1 MGMTPEFLANL
12 KKATE
17 NFKGKGDYAKL
28 ISKAGEFYDFDIDIV
43 SPDPNQPRKNF
54 DEAALQELADD
65 LKKNGLI
72 QPIVVREDP
81 DNVGKFIVVAGER
94 RLKAA
99 KLAGFKKIRSILST
113 YDNSQLGY
121 VQIAENAKR
130 DNLKFYEMAEFI
142 VSRADAGEKQ
152 ADIAEKLGTSKSQ
165 VNLYMIWKVAP
176 EFLKNAKDHFSSIR
190 TFYDITKLADEFSD
204 EVKSFI
210 ENANGEISRA
220 DITSLKKSLTE
231 PNDTEDISD
240 SENQSSEFE
249 ITPDEDNANSIETDI
264 SRESFAEPPANASD
278 YDTDDTVD
286 ETAEDAADDTE
297 DESID
302 DAITD
307 DFSSDDSA
315 ESVENSNSAPAF
327 QDEAFSGVDT
337 SFNESEET
345 SSDTDFETETKSKKL
360 KHPVFVG
367 TFDGREAEIVMEMPS
382 TDGMVKIKYEDG
394 SLDEV
399 LCENFIL
406 NRIYES

>member
-1 MGMTPEFLANL
+1 MSMTPDHLANL
-12 KKATE
+12 KKSIE

-28 ISKAGEFYDFDIDIV
+28 TSKSGSFYDFDVDII

-54 DEAALQELADD
+54 DETALQELADD

-72 QPIVVREDP
+72 QPIVVRDDP

-99 KLAGFKKIRSILST
+99 KLAGFTKIRSILST
-113 YDNSQLGY
+113 YESSQLGY

-142 VSRADAGEKQ
+142 VSRSDAGEKQ

-165 VNLYMIWKVAP
+165 VNLYMIWKDAP
-176 EFLKNAKDHFSSIR
+176 ELLKDAKDKFNAIR
-190 TFYDITKLADEFSD
+190 AFYDAVKLYEEHPDEISD
-204 EVKSFI
+204 FI
-210 ENANGEISRA
+210 EKNENISKS
-220 DITSLKKSLTE
+220 DISNFRKKLTE
-231 PNDTEDISD
+231 QNTAVESSD
-240 SENQSSEFE
+240 SEAQNVAQLFE
-249 ITPDEDNANSIETDI
+249 ISSDVKDSTSLENDSTED
-264 SRESFAEPPANASD
+264 SFEEPANASD
-278 YDTDDTVD
+278 Y
-286 ETAEDAADDTE
+286 ESDDTE
-297 DESID
+297 EESSE
-302 DAITD
+302 ATTD

-315 ESVENSNSAPAF
+315 ESAEISNSAPTF

-337 SFNESEET
+337 SINESESE
-345 SSDTDFETETKSKKL
+345 SLADTDFDSETKSKKL

-367 TFDGREAEIVMEMPS
+367 TVDGREAEIVMEMPT
-382 TDGMVKIKYEDG
+382 TDGMVKVKYEDG

>member
-1 MGMTPEFLANL
+1 MSMTPDHLANL
-12 KKATE
+12 KKSIE

-28 ISKAGEFYDFDIDIV
+28 TSKSGSFYDFDVDII

-54 DEAALQELADD
+54 DETALQELADD

-72 QPIVVREDP
+72 QPIVVRDDP

-113 YDNSQLGY
+113 YESSQLGY

-142 VSRADAGEKQ
+142 VSRANAGEKQ
-152 ADIAEKLGTSKSQ
+152 ADIAEKLGLSKTRISE
-165 VNLYMIWKVAP
+165 YMSWRDAP
-176 EFLKNAKDHFSSIR
+176 SFFKESKEKFPSMRA
-190 TFYDITKLADEFSD
+190 FYDLVKLYAEYPSEVTEFINKAES
-204 EVKSFI
+204 
-210 ENANGEISRA
+210 ISKV
-220 DITSLKKSLTE
+220 DITTLKKKLTE
-231 PNDTEDISD
+231 PASEKSETNT
-240 SENQSSEFE
+240 SENDNSEIQNLSFE
-249 ITPDEDNANSIETDI
+249 ITSDDSEEEPTSIETD
-264 SRESFAEPPANASD
+264 STEDPFVEPANASD
-278 YDTDDTVD
+278 YESEGTLD
-286 ETAEDAADDTE
+286 ESAEDVA
-297 DESID
+297 
-302 DAITD
+302 D

-315 ESVENSNSAPAF
+315 ESAEISNSAPTF

-337 SFNESEET
+337 SINESESE
-345 SSDTDFETETKSKKL
+345 SLADTDFDSETKSKKL

-367 TFDGREAEIVMEMPS
+367 TVDGREAEIVMEMPT
-382 TDGMVKIKYEDG
+382 TDGMVKVKYEDG

>member
-1 MGMTPEFLANL
+1 MSMTPDHLANL
-12 KKATE
+12 KKSIE

-28 ISKAGEFYDFDIDIV
+28 TSKSGSFYDFDVDII

-54 DEAALQELADD
+54 DETALQELADD

-72 QPIVVREDP
+72 QPIVVRDDP

-99 KLAGFKKIRSILST
+99 KLAGFTKIRSILST

-142 VSRADAGEKQ
+142 VSRANAGEKQ
-152 ADIAEKLGTSKSQ
+152 ADIAEKLGLSKTKVSEFM
-165 VNLYMIWKVAP
+165 VWKDAP
-176 EFLKNAKDHFSSIR
+176 DFLKDAKEHFSSIR
-190 TFYDITKLADEFSD
+190 TFYDIAKLTDEFAD
-204 EVKSFI
+204 EVKSYI
-210 ENANGEISRA
+210 EDATGEISRA
-220 DITSLKKSLTE
+220 DISSLKKKLTE
-231 PNDTEDISD
+231 PNTAVESSD
-240 SENQSSEFE
+240 SEIQTPSFE
-249 ITPDEDNANSIETDI
+249 ITSDDSN
-264 SRESFAEPPANASD
+264 ESSTSLENDSYEEPFVEPANASD
-278 YDTDDTVD
+278 YEAEGTLD
-286 ETAEDAADDTE
+286 ESAEDAA
-297 DESID
+297 
-302 DAITD
+302 D

-315 ESVENSNSAPAF
+315 ESAEISNSAPTF

-337 SFNESEET
+337 SINESESE
-345 SSDTDFETETKSKKL
+345 SLADTDFETETKSKKL

-367 TFDGREAEIVMEMPS
+367 TVDGREAEIVMEMPT
-382 TDGMVKIKYEDG
+382 TDGMVKVKYEDG

-406 NRIYES
+406 NRIYEP

>member
-1 MGMTPEFLANL
+1 MSMTPDHLANL
-12 KKATE
+12 KKSIE

-28 ISKAGEFYDFDIDIV
+28 TSKSGSFYDFDVDII

-54 DEAALQELADD
+54 DETALQELADD

-72 QPIVVREDP
+72 QPIVVRDDP

-113 YDNSQLGY
+113 YESSQLGY

-142 VSRADAGEKQ
+142 VSRSDAGEKQ

-165 VNLYMIWKVAP
+165 VNLYMIWKDAP
-176 EFLKNAKDHFSSIR
+176 ELLKDAKDKFNAIR
-190 TFYDITKLADEFSD
+190 AFYDAVKLYEEHPDEIRD
-204 EVKSFI
+204 FI
-210 ENANGEISRA
+210 EKNENISKS
-220 DITSLKKSLTE
+220 DISNFRKKLTE
-231 PNDTEDISD
+231 QNTAVESSD
-240 SENQSSEFE
+240 SEAQNVAQLFE
-249 ITPDEDNANSIETDI
+249 ISSDVKDSTSLENDSTED
-264 SRESFAEPPANASD
+264 SFEEPANASD
-278 YDTDDTVD
+278 Y
-286 ETAEDAADDTE
+286 ESDDTE
-297 DESID
+297 EESSE
-302 DAITD
+302 ATTD

-315 ESVENSNSAPAF
+315 ESAEISNSAPTF

-337 SFNESEET
+337 SINESESE
-345 SSDTDFETETKSKKL
+345 SLADTDFDSETKSKKL

-367 TFDGREAEIVMEMPS
+367 TVDGREAEIVMEMPT
-382 TDGMVKIKYEDG
+382 TDGMVKVKYEDG

>member
-1 MGMTPEFLANL
+1 MSMTPDHLANL
-12 KKATE
+12 KKSIE

-28 ISKAGEFYDFDIDIV
+28 TSKSGSFYDFDVDII

-54 DEAALQELADD
+54 DETALQELADD

-72 QPIVVREDP
+72 QPIVVRDDP

-99 KLAGFKKIRSILST
+99 KLAGFTKIRSILST
-113 YDNSQLGY
+113 YESSQLGY

-152 ADIAEKLGTSKSQ
+152 ADIAEKLGLSKTKVSEFM
-165 VNLYMIWKVAP
+165 VWKDAP
-176 EFLKNAKDHFSSIR
+176 DFLKDAKEHFSSIR
-190 TFYDITKLADEFSD
+190 TFYDIAKLTDEFAN

-210 ENANGEISRA
+210 EDSTGEISRA
-220 DITSLKKSLTE
+220 DISSLKKKLTE
-231 PNDTEDISD
+231 PNTAVESSD
-240 SENQSSEFE
+240 SEIQNPSFE
-249 ITPDEDNANSIETDI
+249 ITSDDSEEEPTSLENDSTGDSFE
-264 SRESFAEPPANASD
+264 ESANASD
-278 YDTDDTVD
+278 Y
-286 ETAEDAADDTE
+286 ESDDTE

-302 DAITD
+302 DAITY
-307 DFSSDDSA
+307 DFSSDSSA

-337 SFNESEET
+337 SIDGSESEIP
-345 SSDTDFETETKSKKL
+345 SDTDFESETKSKKL

-367 TFDGREAEIVMEMPS
+367 TVDGREAEIVMELPT
-382 TDGMVKIKYEDG
+382 TDGMVKVKYEDG
-394 SLDEV
+394 SLYEV

>member
-1 MGMTPEFLANL
+1 MTPEFLANL

-130 DNLKFYEMAEFI
+130 DNLKFYEMAVFI

-165 VNLYMIWKVAP
+165 VNLYMIWKDAP
-176 EFLKNAKDHFSSIR
+176 ELLKDAKDKFNAIR
-190 TFYDITKLADEFSD
+190 AFYDAVKLYEEYPDEISD
-204 EVKSFI
+204 FI
-210 ENANGEISRA
+210 EKNENISKS
-220 DITSLKKSLTE
+220 DISNFRKKLTE
-231 PNDTEDISD
+231 QNTAVESSD
-240 SENQSSEFE
+240 SEAQNVAQLFE
-249 ITPDEDNANSIETDI
+249 ISSDDDSTSLENDSTED
-264 SRESFAEPPANASD
+264 SFEEPANASD
-278 YDTDDTVD
+278 YESEGTLD
-286 ETAEDAADDTE
+286 ESAEEAADD
-297 DESID
+297 
-302 DAITD
+302 
-307 DFSSDDSA
+307 SSFPDW
-315 ESVENSNSAPAF
+315 EPPAY

-367 TFDGREAEIVMEMPS
+367 TVDGREAEIVMEIPT
-382 TDGMVKIKYEDG
+382 TDGMVKVKYEDG

>member
-1 MGMTPEFLANL
+1 MGMTPEYIANL
-12 KKATE
+12 KKKADA
-17 NFKGKGDYAKL
+17 FKNRSDYAKL
-28 ISKAGEFYDFDIDIV
+28 TSKSGSFYDFDVDII

-54 DEAALQELADD
+54 DEAALQDLADD

-72 QPIVVREDP
+72 QPIVVRDDP

-113 YDNSQLGY
+113 YDSSQLGY

-152 ADIAEKLGTSKSQ
+152 ADIAEKLGLSKTKVSEFM
-165 VNLYMIWKVAP
+165 VWKDAP
-176 EFLKNAKDHFSSIR
+176 DFLKDAKEHFSSIR
-190 TFYDITKLADEFSD
+190 TFYDIAKLTDEFAN

-210 ENANGEISRA
+210 EDSTGEISRA
-220 DITSLKKSLTE
+220 DISSLKKKLTE
-231 PNDTEDISD
+231 PNTAVESTD
-240 SENQSSEFE
+240 SEIQNPSFE
-249 ITPDEDNANSIETDI
+249 ITSDDSEEEPTSLENDSTGDSFE
-264 SRESFAEPPANASD
+264 ESANASD
-278 YDTDDTVD
+278 Y
-286 ETAEDAADDTE
+286 ESDDTE
-297 DESID
+297 ESSETT
-302 DAITD
+302 TD

-315 ESVENSNSAPAF
+315 ESVENSNLDPAF

-337 SFNESEET
+337 SINDSESEIP
-345 SSDTDFETETKSKKL
+345 SDTDFESETKSKKL

-367 TFDGREAEIVMEMPS
+367 TVDGREAEIVMEMPT
-382 TDGMVKIKYEDG
+382 TDGMVKVKYEDG

>member
-1 MGMTPEFLANL
+1 MTPEFLANL

-165 VNLYMIWKVAP
+165 VNLYMIWKDAP
-176 EFLKNAKDHFSSIR
+176 ELLKDAKDKFNAIR
-190 TFYDITKLADEFSD
+190 AFYDAVKLYEEHPDEISD
-204 EVKSFI
+204 FI
-210 ENANGEISRA
+210 EKNENISKS
-220 DITSLKKSLTE
+220 DISNFRKKLTE
-231 PNDTEDISD
+231 QNTAVESSD
-240 SENQSSEFE
+240 SEAQNVAQLFE
-249 ITPDEDNANSIETDI
+249 ISSDDEDSTSLENDSTED
-264 SRESFAEPPANASD
+264 SFEEPANASD
-278 YDTDDTVD
+278 YESEGTLD
-286 ETAEDAADDTE
+286 ESAEDAADD
-297 DESID
+297 
-302 DAITD
+302 
-307 DFSSDDSA
+307 SSFPDW
-315 ESVENSNSAPAF
+315 EPPAY

-367 TFDGREAEIVMEMPS
+367 TVDGREAEIVMEIPT
-382 TDGMVKIKYEDG
+382 TDGMVKVKYEDG

>member
-1 MGMTPEFLANL
+1 MTPEFLANL

-142 VSRADAGEKQ
+142 VSRSDAGEKQ
-152 ADIAEKLGTSKSQ
+152 ADIAEKLGLSKTKLSEF
-165 VNLYMIWKVAP
+165 MIWKDAP
-176 EFLKNAKDHFSSIR
+176 ELLKDAKEKFNAIR
-190 TFYDITKLADEFSD
+190 AFYDAVKLYEEHPDEISD
-204 EVKSFI
+204 FI
-210 ENANGEISRA
+210 EKNENISKS
-220 DITSLKKSLTE
+220 DISNFRKKLTE
-231 PNDTEDISD
+231 QNTAVESSD
-240 SENQSSEFE
+240 SEAQNVAQLFE
-249 ITPDEDNANSIETDI
+249 ISSDDKDSTSLENDSTED
-264 SRESFAEPPANASD
+264 SFEEPANASD
-278 YDTDDTVD
+278 Y
-286 ETAEDAADDTE
+286 ESDDTE
-297 DESID
+297 EESSE
-302 DAITD
+302 ATTD

-315 ESVENSNSAPAF
+315 ESAEISNSAPTF

-337 SFNESEET
+337 SINESESE
-345 SSDTDFETETKSKKL
+345 SLADTDFDSETKSKKL

-367 TFDGREAEIVMEMPS
+367 TVDGREAEIVMEMPT
-382 TDGMVKIKYEDG
+382 TDGMVKVKYEDG

>member
-1 MGMTPEFLANL
+1 MTPEYIANL
-12 KKATE
+12 KKKADA
-17 NFKGKGDYAKL
+17 FKNRSDYAKL
-28 ISKAGEFYDFDIDIV
+28 TSKSGSFYDFDVDII

-54 DEAALQELADD
+54 DETALQELADD

-72 QPIVVREDP
+72 QPIVVRDDP

-113 YDNSQLGY
+113 YDSSQLGY

-152 ADIAEKLGTSKSQ
+152 ADIAEKLGLSKTKVSEFM
-165 VNLYMIWKVAP
+165 VWKDAP
-176 EFLKNAKDHFSSIR
+176 DFLKDAKVHFSSIR
-190 TFYDITKLADEFSD
+190 TFYDIAKLTDEFAN

-210 ENANGEISRA
+210 EDSTGEISRA
-220 DITSLKKSLTE
+220 DISFLKKKLTE
-231 PNDTEDISD
+231 PNTAVESSD
-240 SENQSSEFE
+240 SEIQNPSFE
-249 ITPDEDNANSIETDI
+249 ITSDDSEEEPTSLENDSTGDSFE
-264 SRESFAEPPANASD
+264 ESANASD
-278 YDTDDTVD
+278 Y
-286 ETAEDAADDTE
+286 ESDDTE

-337 SFNESEET
+337 SIDGSESEIP
-345 SSDTDFETETKSKKL
+345 SDTDFESETKSKKL

-367 TFDGREAEIVMEMPS
+367 TVDGREAEIVMELPT
-382 TDGMVKIKYEDG
+382 TDGMVKVKYEDG

>member
-1 MGMTPEFLANL
+1 MTPEYIANL
-12 KKATE
+12 KKKADA
-17 NFKGKGDYAKL
+17 FKNRSDYAKL
-28 ISKAGEFYDFDIDIV
+28 TSKSGSFYDFDVDII

-54 DEAALQELADD
+54 DETALQELADD

-72 QPIVVREDP
+72 QPIVVRDDP

-113 YDNSQLGY
+113 YDSSQLGY

-152 ADIAEKLGTSKSQ
+152 ADIAEKLGISKTRTSE
-165 VNLYMIWKVAP
+165 YMSWRDAP
-176 EFLKNAKDHFSSIR
+176 PFFKESKEKFPSMRA
-190 TFYDITKLADEFSD
+190 FYDLVKLYAEYPVAVAD
-204 EVKSFI
+204 FI
-210 ENANGEISRA
+210 NQSESISKV
-220 DITSLKKSLTE
+220 DITALKKKLTE
-231 PNDTEDISD
+231 PDTEEKSTD
-240 SENQSSEFE
+240 SEVQNPAFE
-249 ITPDEDNANSIETDI
+249 ITSNDSEEGSTSLDNDSYEDPFVE
-264 SRESFAEPPANASD
+264 PANASD
-278 YDTDDTVD
+278 YEPDDTAD
-286 ETAEDAADDTE
+286 EN
-297 DESID
+297 ID
-302 DAITD
+302 DATTD

-315 ESVENSNSAPAF
+315 ESAEISNSVPTF

-337 SFNESEET
+337 SINESESE
-345 SSDTDFETETKSKKL
+345 SLADTDYDSETKSKKL

-367 TFDGREAEIVMEMPS
+367 TVDGREAEIVMEMPT
-382 TDGMVKIKYEDG
+382 TDGMVKVKYEDG

>member
-1 MGMTPEFLANL
+1 MSMTPDHLANL
-12 KKATE
+12 KKSIE

-28 ISKAGEFYDFDIDIV
+28 TSKSGSFYDFDVDII

-54 DEAALQELADD
+54 DETALQELADN

-72 QPIVVREDP
+72 QPIVVRDDP

-99 KLAGFKKIRSILST
+99 KLAGFTKIRSILST
-113 YDNSQLGY
+113 YESSQLGY

-142 VSRADAGEKQ
+142 VSRSDAGEKQ

-165 VNLYMIWKVAP
+165 VNLYMIWKDAP
-176 EFLKNAKDHFSSIR
+176 ELLKDAKDKFNAIR
-190 TFYDITKLADEFSD
+190 AFYDAVKLYEEHPDEISD
-204 EVKSFI
+204 FI
-210 ENANGEISRA
+210 EKNENISKS
-220 DITSLKKSLTE
+220 DISNFRKKLTE
-231 PNDTEDISD
+231 QNTAVESSD
-240 SENQSSEFE
+240 SEAQNVAQLFE
-249 ITPDEDNANSIETDI
+249 ISSDVKDSTSLENDSTED
-264 SRESFAEPPANASD
+264 SFEEPANASD
-278 YDTDDTVD
+278 Y
-286 ETAEDAADDTE
+286 ESDDTE
-297 DESID
+297 EESSE
-302 DAITD
+302 ATTD

-315 ESVENSNSAPAF
+315 ESAEISNSAPTF

-337 SFNESEET
+337 SINESESE
-345 SSDTDFETETKSKKL
+345 SLADTDFDSETKSKKL

-367 TFDGREAEIVMEMPS
+367 TVDGREAEIVMEMPT
-382 TDGMVKIKYEDG
+382 TDGMVKVKYEDG

>member
-1 MGMTPEFLANL
+1 MTPDHLANL
-12 KKATE
+12 KKSIE

-28 ISKAGEFYDFDIDIV
+28 TSKSGSFYDFDVDII

-54 DEAALQELADD
+54 DETALQELADD

-72 QPIVVREDP
+72 QPIVVRDDP

-99 KLAGFKKIRSILST
+99 KLAGFTKIRSILST
-113 YDNSQLGY
+113 YESSQLGY

-142 VSRADAGEKQ
+142 VSRSDAGEKQ

-165 VNLYMIWKVAP
+165 VNLYMIWKDAP
-176 EFLKNAKDHFSSIR
+176 ELLKDAKDKFNAIR
-190 TFYDITKLADEFSD
+190 AFYDAVKLYEEHPDEISD
-204 EVKSFI
+204 FI
-210 ENANGEISRA
+210 EKNENISKS
-220 DITSLKKSLTE
+220 DISNFRKKLTE
-231 PNDTEDISD
+231 QNTAVESSD
-240 SENQSSEFE
+240 SEAQNVAQLFE
-249 ITPDEDNANSIETDI
+249 ISSDDKDSTSLENDSTED
-264 SRESFAEPPANASD
+264 SFEEPANASD
-278 YDTDDTVD
+278 Y
-286 ETAEDAADDTE
+286 ESDDTE
-297 DESID
+297 EESSE
-302 DAITD
+302 ATTD

-315 ESVENSNSAPAF
+315 ESAEISNSAPTF

-337 SFNESEET
+337 SINESESE
-345 SSDTDFETETKSKKL
+345 SLADTDFDSETKSKKL

-367 TFDGREAEIVMEMPS
+367 TVDGREAEIVLEMPT
-382 TDGMVKIKYEDG
+382 TDGMVKVKYEDG

>member
-1 MGMTPEFLANL
+1 MSMTPDHLANL
-12 KKATE
+12 KKSIE

-28 ISKAGEFYDFDIDIV
+28 TSKSGSFYDFDVDII

-54 DEAALQELADD
+54 DETALQELADD

-72 QPIVVREDP
+72 QPIVVRDDP

-142 VSRADAGEKQ
+142 VSRSDAGEKQ

-165 VNLYMIWKVAP
+165 VNLYMIWKDAP
-176 EFLKNAKDHFSSIR
+176 ELLKDAKDKFNAIR
-190 TFYDITKLADEFSD
+190 AFYDAVKLYEEHPDEISD
-204 EVKSFI
+204 FI
-210 ENANGEISRA
+210 EKNENISKS
-220 DITSLKKSLTE
+220 DISNFRKKLTE
-231 PNDTEDISD
+231 QNTAVESSD
-240 SENQSSEFE
+240 SEAQKVAQLFE
-249 ITPDEDNANSIETDI
+249 ISSDDEDSTSLENDSTED
-264 SRESFAEPPANASD
+264 SFEDPANASD
-278 YDTDDTVD
+278 Y
-286 ETAEDAADDTE
+286 ESDDTE
-297 DESID
+297 EESSE
-302 DAITD
+302 ATTD
-307 DFSSDDSA
+307 DFSSDGSA
-315 ESVENSNSAPAF
+315 ESAEISNSAPTF

-337 SFNESEET
+337 SINESESE
-345 SSDTDFETETKSKKL
+345 SLADTDFDSETKSKKL

-367 TFDGREAEIVMEMPS
+367 TVDGREAEIVMEMPT
-382 TDGMVKIKYEDG
+382 TDGMVKVKYEDG

>member
-1 MGMTPEFLANL
+1 MSMTPDHLANL
-12 KKATE
+12 KKSIE

-28 ISKAGEFYDFDIDIV
+28 TSKSGSFYDFDVDII

-54 DEAALQELADD
+54 DETALQELADD

-72 QPIVVREDP
+72 QPIVVRDDP

-113 YDNSQLGY
+113 YESSQLGY

-152 ADIAEKLGTSKSQ
+152 ADIAEKLGLSKTKLSEF
-165 VNLYMIWKVAP
+165 MIWKDAP
-176 EFLKNAKDHFSSIR
+176 EFLKEAKEKFNAIR
-190 TFYDITKLADEFSD
+190 AFYDAVKLNEEHPDELS
-204 EVKSFI
+204 EFI
-210 ENANGEISRA
+210 EKNETIS
-220 DITSLKKSLTE
+220 K
-231 PNDTEDISD
+231 
-240 SENQSSEFE
+240 
-249 ITPDEDNANSIETDI
+249 TDI
-264 SRESFAEPPANASD
+264 SNFRKKILEKENQVTEGNSVSEADKNQNLTDFFGSGVEGDVTDEEDSTSLDNDSTEEPFVEPANASD
-278 YDTDDTVD
+278 Y
-286 ETAEDAADDTE
+286 ESDDTE

-302 DAITD
+302 DATTD
-307 DFSSDDSA
+307 DF
-315 ESVENSNSAPAF
+315 F

-337 SFNESEET
+337 SINESETE
-345 SSDTDFETETKSKKL
+345 SLADTDFETETKSKKL

-367 TFDGREAEIVMEMPS
+367 TVDGREAEIVMEMPT
-382 TDGMVKIKYEDG
+382 TDGMVKVKYEDG

>member
-1 MGMTPEFLANL
+1 MSMTPDHLANL
-12 KKATE
+12 KKSIE

-28 ISKAGEFYDFDIDIV
+28 TSKSGSFYDFDVDII

-54 DEAALQELADD
+54 DETALQELADD

-72 QPIVVREDP
+72 QPIVVRDDP

-113 YDNSQLGY
+113 YDSSQLGY

-152 ADIAEKLGTSKSQ
+152 ADIAEKLGLSKTRISE
-165 VNLYMIWKVAP
+165 YMSWRDAP
-176 EFLKNAKDHFSSIR
+176 SFFKESKEKFPSMRA
-190 TFYDITKLADEFSD
+190 FYDLVKLYAEYPSEVTEFINKAES
-204 EVKSFI
+204 
-210 ENANGEISRA
+210 ISKV
-220 DITSLKKSLTE
+220 DITTLKKKLTE
-231 PNDTEDISD
+231 PASEKSETNT
-240 SENQSSEFE
+240 SENDNSEIQNPSFE
-249 ITPDEDNANSIETDI
+249 ITSDDSEEEPTSIETD
-264 SRESFAEPPANASD
+264 STEDPFVEPANASD
-278 YDTDDTVD
+278 YESEGTLD
-286 ETAEDAADDTE
+286 ESAEDVA
-297 DESID
+297 
-302 DAITD
+302 D

-315 ESVENSNSAPAF
+315 ESAEISNSAPTF

-337 SFNESEET
+337 SINESESE
-345 SSDTDFETETKSKKL
+345 SLADTDFDSETKSKKL

-367 TFDGREAEIVMEMPS
+367 TVDGREAEIVMEMPT
-382 TDGMVKIKYEDG
+382 TDGMVKVKYEDG

-399 LCENFIL
+399 VCENFIL

>member
-1 MGMTPEFLANL
+1 MSMTPDHLANL
-12 KKATE
+12 KKSIE

-28 ISKAGEFYDFDIDIV
+28 TSKSGSFYDFDVDII

-54 DEAALQELADD
+54 DETALQELADD

-72 QPIVVREDP
+72 QPIVVRDDP

-113 YDNSQLGY
+113 YESSQLGY

-142 VSRADAGEKQ
+142 VSRANAGEKQ
-152 ADIAEKLGTSKSQ
+152 ADIAEKLGLSKTKVSEFM
-165 VNLYMIWKVAP
+165 VWKDAP
-176 EFLKNAKDHFSSIR
+176 DFLKDAKEHFSSIR
-190 TFYDITKLADEFSD
+190 TFYDIAKLTDEFAN

-210 ENANGEISRA
+210 EDSTGEISRA
-220 DITSLKKSLTE
+220 DISSLKKKLTE
-231 PNDTEDISD
+231 PNTAVESSD
-240 SENQSSEFE
+240 SEIQNPSFE
-249 ITPDEDNANSIETDI
+249 ITSDDSEEEPTSIETD
-264 SRESFAEPPANASD
+264 STEDPFVEPANASD
-278 YDTDDTVD
+278 YESEGTLD
-286 ETAEDAADDTE
+286 ESAEDVA
-297 DESID
+297 
-302 DAITD
+302 D

-315 ESVENSNSAPAF
+315 ESAEISNSAPTF

-337 SFNESEET
+337 SINESESE
-345 SSDTDFETETKSKKL
+345 SLADTDFDSETKSKKL

-367 TFDGREAEIVMEMPS
+367 TVDGREAEIVMEMPT
-382 TDGMVKIKYEDG
+382 TDGMVKVKYEDG

>member
-1 MGMTPEFLANL
+1 MGMTPEYIANL
-12 KKATE
+12 KKKADA
-17 NFKGKGDYAKL
+17 FKNRSDYAKL
-28 ISKAGEFYDFDIDIV
+28 TSKSGSFYDFDVDII

-54 DEAALQELADD
+54 DETALQELADD

-72 QPIVVREDP
+72 QPIVVRDDP

-152 ADIAEKLGTSKSQ
+152 ADIAEKLGISKTRTSE
-165 VNLYMIWKVAP
+165 YMSWRDAP
-176 EFLKNAKDHFSSIR
+176 PFFKESKEKFPSMRA
-190 TFYDITKLADEFSD
+190 FYDLVKLYAEYPVAVAD
-204 EVKSFI
+204 FI
-210 ENANGEISRA
+210 NQSESISKV
-220 DITSLKKSLTE
+220 DITALKKKLTE
-231 PNDTEDISD
+231 PDTEEKSTD
-240 SENQSSEFE
+240 SEVQNPAFE
-249 ITPDEDNANSIETDI
+249 ITSNDSEEGSTSLDNDSYEDPFVE
-264 SRESFAEPPANASD
+264 PANASD
-278 YDTDDTVD
+278 YEPDDTAD
-286 ETAEDAADDTE
+286 EN
-297 DESID
+297 ID
-302 DAITD
+302 DATTD

-315 ESVENSNSAPAF
+315 ESAEISNSAPTF

-337 SFNESEET
+337 SINESESE
-345 SSDTDFETETKSKKL
+345 SLADTDYDSETKSKKL

-367 TFDGREAEIVMEMPS
+367 TVDGREAEIVMEMPT
-382 TDGMVKIKYEDG
+382 TDGMVKVKYEDG

>member
-152 ADIAEKLGTSKSQ
+152 ADIAEKLGLSKTRISE
-165 VNLYMIWKVAP
+165 YMSWRDAP
-176 EFLKNAKDHFSSIR
+176 SFFKESKEKFPSMRA
-190 TFYDITKLADEFSD
+190 FYDLVKLYAEYPSEVTEFINKAES
-204 EVKSFI
+204 
-210 ENANGEISRA
+210 ISKV
-220 DITSLKKSLTE
+220 DITTLKKKLTE
-231 PNDTEDISD
+231 PNTAVESSD
-240 SENQSSEFE
+240 SEIQNPSFE
-249 ITPDEDNANSIETDI
+249 ITSDDSEEDPTSLENDSTEDP
-264 SRESFAEPPANASD
+264 FVEPVNASD
-278 YDTDDTVD
+278 Y
-286 ETAEDAADDTE
+286 ESDDTE

-367 TFDGREAEIVMEMPS
+367 TVDGREAEIVMEIPT
-382 TDGMVKIKYEDG
+382 TDGMVKVKYEDG

>member
-1 MGMTPEFLANL
+1 MTPEFLANL

-113 YDNSQLGY
+113 YDSSQLGY

-152 ADIAEKLGTSKSQ
+152 ADIAEKLGLSKTKVSEFM
-165 VNLYMIWKVAP
+165 VWKDAP
-176 EFLKNAKDHFSSIR
+176 DFLKDAKEHFSSIR
-190 TFYDITKLADEFSD
+190 TFYDIAKLTDEFAN

-210 ENANGEISRA
+210 EDSTGEISRA
-220 DITSLKKSLTE
+220 DISSLKKKLTE
-231 PNDTEDISD
+231 PNTAVESSD
-240 SENQSSEFE
+240 SEIQNPSFE
-249 ITPDEDNANSIETDI
+249 ITSDDSEEDPTSLENDSTGDSFE
-264 SRESFAEPPANASD
+264 ESANASD
-278 YDTDDTVD
+278 Y
-286 ETAEDAADDTE
+286 ESDDTE

-337 SFNESEET
+337 SIDGSESEIP
-345 SSDTDFETETKSKKL
+345 SDTDFESETKSKKL

-367 TFDGREAEIVMEMPS
+367 TVDGREAEIVMELPT
-382 TDGMVKIKYEDG
+382 TDGMVKVKYEDG

>member
-1 MGMTPEFLANL
+1 MTPDHLANL
-12 KKATE
+12 KKSIE

-28 ISKAGEFYDFDIDIV
+28 TSKSGSFYDFDVDII

-54 DEAALQELADD
+54 DETALQELADD

-72 QPIVVREDP
+72 QPIVVRDDP

-99 KLAGFKKIRSILST
+99 KLAGFKKISSILST
-113 YDNSQLGY
+113 YESSQLGY

-142 VSRADAGEKQ
+142 VSRANAGEKQ
-152 ADIAEKLGTSKSQ
+152 ADIAEKLGLSKTRISE
-165 VNLYMIWKVAP
+165 YMSWRDAP
-176 EFLKNAKDHFSSIR
+176 SFFKESKEKFPSMRA
-190 TFYDITKLADEFSD
+190 FYDLVKLYAEYPSEVTEFINKAES
-204 EVKSFI
+204 
-210 ENANGEISRA
+210 ISKV
-220 DITSLKKSLTE
+220 DITTLKKKLTE
-231 PNDTEDISD
+231 PASEKSETNT
-240 SENQSSEFE
+240 SENDNSEIQNPSFE
-249 ITPDEDNANSIETDI
+249 ITSDDSEEEPTSIETD
-264 SRESFAEPPANASD
+264 STEDPFVEPANASD
-278 YDTDDTVD
+278 YESEGTLD
-286 ETAEDAADDTE
+286 ESAEDVA
-297 DESID
+297 
-302 DAITD
+302 D

-315 ESVENSNSAPAF
+315 ESAEISNSAPTF

-337 SFNESEET
+337 SINESESE
-345 SSDTDFETETKSKKL
+345 SLADTDFDSETKSKKL

-367 TFDGREAEIVMEMPS
+367 TVDGREAEIVMEMPT
-382 TDGMVKIKYEDG
+382 TDGMVKVKYEDG

>member
-1 MGMTPEFLANL
+1 MGMTPEYIANL
-12 KKATE
+12 KKKADA
-17 NFKGKGDYAKL
+17 FKNRSDYAKL
-28 ISKAGEFYDFDIDIV
+28 TSKSGSFYDFDVDII

-72 QPIVVREDP
+72 QPIVVRDDP

-142 VSRADAGEKQ
+142 VSRSDAGEKQ
-152 ADIAEKLGTSKSQ
+152 ADIAEKLGLSKTKLSEF
-165 VNLYMIWKVAP
+165 MIWKDAP
-176 EFLKNAKDHFSSIR
+176 EFLKEAKEKFNAIR
-190 TFYDITKLADEFSD
+190 AFYDAVKLYEEHPDEISD
-204 EVKSFI
+204 FI
-210 ENANGEISRA
+210 EKNENISKS
-220 DITSLKKSLTE
+220 DISNFRKKLTE
-231 PNDTEDISD
+231 QNTAVESSD
-240 SENQSSEFE
+240 SEAQNVAQLFE
-249 ITPDEDNANSIETDI
+249 ISSDDKDSTSLENDSTED
-264 SRESFAEPPANASD
+264 SFEEPANASD
-278 YDTDDTVD
+278 YESDDP
-286 ETAEDAADDTE
+286 EE
-297 DESID
+297 ESSE
-302 DAITD
+302 ATTD

-315 ESVENSNSAPAF
+315 ESAEISNSAPTF

-337 SFNESEET
+337 SINESESE
-345 SSDTDFETETKSKKL
+345 SLADTDFDSETKSKKL

-367 TFDGREAEIVMEMPS
+367 TVDGREAEIVMEMPT
-382 TDGMVKIKYEDG
+382 TDGMVKVKYEDG

>member
-1 MGMTPEFLANL
+1 MTPDHLANL
-12 KKATE
+12 KKSIE

-28 ISKAGEFYDFDIDIV
+28 TSKSGSFYDFDVDII

-54 DEAALQELADD
+54 DETALQELADD

-72 QPIVVREDP
+72 QPIVVRDDP

-113 YDNSQLGY
+113 YESSQLGY

-142 VSRADAGEKQ
+142 VSRANAGEKQ
-152 ADIAEKLGTSKSQ
+152 ADIAEKLGLSKTRISE
-165 VNLYMIWKVAP
+165 YMSWRDAP
-176 EFLKNAKDHFSSIR
+176 SFFKESKEKFPSMRA
-190 TFYDITKLADEFSD
+190 FYDLVKLYAEYPSEVTEFINKAES
-204 EVKSFI
+204 
-210 ENANGEISRA
+210 ISKV
-220 DITSLKKSLTE
+220 DITTLKKKLTE
-231 PNDTEDISD
+231 PASEKSETNT
-240 SENQSSEFE
+240 SENDNSEIQNPSFE
-249 ITPDEDNANSIETDI
+249 ITSDDSEEEPTSIETD
-264 SRESFAEPPANASD
+264 STEDPFVEPANASD
-278 YDTDDTVD
+278 YESEGTLD
-286 ETAEDAADDTE
+286 ESAEDAADD
-297 DESID
+297 
-302 DAITD
+302 
-307 DFSSDDSA
+307 FSSEDSA
-315 ESVENSNSAPAF
+315 ESAEISNSAPAF

-367 TFDGREAEIVMEMPS
+367 TVDGREAEIVMEIPT
-382 TDGMVKIKYEDG
+382 TDGMVKVKYEDG

>member
-1 MGMTPEFLANL
+1 MSMTPDHLANL
-12 KKATE
+12 KKSIE

-28 ISKAGEFYDFDIDIV
+28 TLKSGSFYDFDVDII

-54 DEAALQELADD
+54 DETALQELADD

-72 QPIVVREDP
+72 QPIVVRDDP

-113 YDNSQLGY
+113 YESSQLGY

-142 VSRADAGEKQ
+142 VSRANAGEKQ
-152 ADIAEKLGTSKSQ
+152 ADIAEKLGLSKTRISE
-165 VNLYMIWKVAP
+165 YMSWRDAP
-176 EFLKNAKDHFSSIR
+176 SFFKESKEKFPSMRA
-190 TFYDITKLADEFSD
+190 FYDLVKLYAEYPSEVTEFINKAES
-204 EVKSFI
+204 
-210 ENANGEISRA
+210 ISKV
-220 DITSLKKSLTE
+220 DITTLKKKLTE
-231 PNDTEDISD
+231 PASEKSETNT
-240 SENQSSEFE
+240 SENDNSEIQNPSFE
-249 ITPDEDNANSIETDI
+249 ITSDDSEEEPTSIETD
-264 SRESFAEPPANASD
+264 STEDPFVEPANASD
-278 YDTDDTVD
+278 YESEGTLD
-286 ETAEDAADDTE
+286 ESAEDVA
-297 DESID
+297 
-302 DAITD
+302 D

-315 ESVENSNSAPAF
+315 ESAEISNSAPTF

-337 SFNESEET
+337 SINESESE
-345 SSDTDFETETKSKKL
+345 SLADTDFDSETKSKKL

-367 TFDGREAEIVMEMPS
+367 TVDGREAEIVMEMPT
-382 TDGMVKIKYEDG
+382 TDGMVKVKYEDG

>member
-1 MGMTPEFLANL
+1 MTPDHLANL
-12 KKATE
+12 KKSIE

-28 ISKAGEFYDFDIDIV
+28 TSKSGSFYDFDVDII

-54 DEAALQELADD
+54 DETALQELADD

-72 QPIVVREDP
+72 QPIVVRDDP

-113 YDNSQLGY
+113 YDSSQLGY

-176 EFLKNAKDHFSSIR
+176 DYLKDIKERFVSIR
-190 TFYDITKLADEFSD
+190 TFYEITKLSEKFPD

-210 ENANGEISRA
+210 ATEEGELGRDDVA
-220 DITSLKKSLTE
+220 ALKKKLTA
-231 PNDTEDISD
+231 PDTETNTADN
-240 SENQSSEFE
+240 SEPEVLNPAFE
-249 ITPDEDNANSIETDI
+249 ITSDDETSTPVENDSSEAPFVE
-264 SRESFAEPPANASD
+264 PANASD
-278 YDTDDTVD
+278 Y
-286 ETAEDAADDTE
+286 ESDDTE

-302 DAITD
+302 DATTD

-315 ESVENSNSAPAF
+315 EISNSAPAF

-337 SFNESEET
+337 SINESETE
-345 SSDTDFETETKSKKL
+345 SLSDTDFETETKAKKL

-367 TFDGREAEIVMEMPS
+367 TVDGREAEIVMEMPT
-382 TDGMVKIKYEDG
+382 TDGMVKVKYEDG

>member
-28 ISKAGEFYDFDIDIV
+28 ISKAGDFYDFDIDIV

-99 KLAGFKKIRSILST
+99 KLAGFKKIRSLLST

-190 TFYDITKLADEFSD
+190 TFYDITKLTDEFSD

-231 PNDTEDISD
+231 PNDTEDSSD
-240 SENQSSEFE
+240 SEIQSSEME
-249 ITPDEDNANSIETDI
+249 ITHDEDNSNSIETDI
-264 SRESFAEPPANASD
+264 SGESFVESEKSSD
-278 YDTDDTVD
+278 Y
-286 ETAEDAADDTE
+286 ESNED
-297 DESID
+297 ID
-302 DAITD
+302 GTTD
-307 DFSSDDSA
+307 DFSTD
-315 ESVENSNSAPAF
+315 SVEGISNSE
-327 QDEAFSGVDT
+327 QYESFSDVESSID
-337 SFNESEET
+337 SESEAL
-345 SSDTDFETETKSKKL
+345 SDTDFDSETKSKKL
-360 KHPVFVG
+360 KHPVLVG
-367 TFDGREAEIVMEMPS
+367 TVDGREAEIVMEKPS

-394 SLDEV
+394 SFDEV

>member
-54 DEAALQELADD
+54 DEVALQELADD

-190 TFYDITKLADEFSD
+190 TFYDITKLTDEFSD

-220 DITSLKKSLTE
+220 DITSLKKKLTE
-231 PNDTEDISD
+231 PNDTEDRSD
-240 SENQSSEFE
+240 SEIQSSEFE
-249 ITPDEDNANSIETDI
+249 ITPDEDNSNSIETDTAD
-264 SRESFAEPPANASD
+264 ESFVEPANSSD
-278 YDTDDTVD
+278 Y
-286 ETAEDAADDTE
+286 
-297 DESID
+297 ESNGDID
-302 DAITD
+302 GTTD
-307 DFSSDDSA
+307 DFSAADEILTSEQDDALSDVDS
-315 ESVENSNSAPAF
+315 SY
-327 QDEAFSGVDT
+327 
-337 SFNESEET
+337 ESESET
-345 SSDTDFETETKSKKL
+345 LSDTDFGAETKSKKL

-367 TFDGREAEIVMEMPS
+367 TVDGREAEIVMEMPT

-394 SLDEV
+394 SFDEV

>member
-1 MGMTPEFLANL
+1 MSMTPDHLANL
-12 KKATE
+12 KKSIE

-28 ISKAGEFYDFDIDIV
+28 TSKSGSFYDFDVDII

-54 DEAALQELADD
+54 DEDALQELADD

-72 QPIVVREDP
+72 QPIVVRDDP

-99 KLAGFKKIRSILST
+99 KLAGFTKIRSILST
-113 YDNSQLGY
+113 YESSQLGY

-142 VSRADAGEKQ
+142 VSRSDAGEKQ

-165 VNLYMIWKVAP
+165 VNLYMIWKDAP
-176 EFLKNAKDHFSSIR
+176 ELLKDAKDKFNAIR
-190 TFYDITKLADEFSD
+190 AFYDAVKLYEEHPDEISD
-204 EVKSFI
+204 FI
-210 ENANGEISRA
+210 EKNENISKS
-220 DITSLKKSLTE
+220 DISNFRKKLTE
-231 PNDTEDISD
+231 QNTAVESSD
-240 SENQSSEFE
+240 SEAQNVAQLFE
-249 ITPDEDNANSIETDI
+249 ISSDVKDSTSLENDSTGDSFE
-264 SRESFAEPPANASD
+264 ESANASD
-278 YDTDDTVD
+278 Y
-286 ETAEDAADDTE
+286 ESDDTE

-337 SFNESEET
+337 SIDGSESEIP
-345 SSDTDFETETKSKKL
+345 SDTDFESETKSKKL

-367 TFDGREAEIVMEMPS
+367 TVDGREAEIVMELPT
-382 TDGMVKIKYEDG
+382 TDGMVKVKYEDG

>member
-1 MGMTPEFLANL
+1 MSMTPDHLANL
-12 KKATE
+12 KKSIE

-28 ISKAGEFYDFDIDIV
+28 TSKSGSFYDFDVDII

-54 DEAALQELADD
+54 DETALQELADD

-72 QPIVVREDP
+72 QPIVVRDDP

-99 KLAGFKKIRSILST
+99 KLAGFTKIRSILST
-113 YDNSQLGY
+113 YKSSQLGY

-142 VSRADAGEKQ
+142 VSRSDAGEKQ

-165 VNLYMIWKVAP
+165 VNLYMIWKDAP
-176 EFLKNAKDHFSSIR
+176 ELLKDAKDKFNAIR
-190 TFYDITKLADEFSD
+190 AFYDAVKLYEEHPDEISD
-204 EVKSFI
+204 FI
-210 ENANGEISRA
+210 EKNENISKS
-220 DITSLKKSLTE
+220 DISNFRKKLTE
-231 PNDTEDISD
+231 QNTAVESSD
-240 SENQSSEFE
+240 SEAQNVAQLFE
-249 ITPDEDNANSIETDI
+249 ISSDVKDSTSLENDSTED
-264 SRESFAEPPANASD
+264 SFEEPANASD
-278 YDTDDTVD
+278 Y
-286 ETAEDAADDTE
+286 ESDDTE
-297 DESID
+297 EESSE
-302 DAITD
+302 ATTD

-315 ESVENSNSAPAF
+315 ESAEISNSAPTF

-337 SFNESEET
+337 SINESESE
-345 SSDTDFETETKSKKL
+345 SLADTDFDSETKSKKL

-367 TFDGREAEIVMEMPS
+367 TVDGREAEIVMEMPT
-382 TDGMVKIKYEDG
+382 TDGMVKVKYEDG

>member
-142 VSRADAGEKQ
+142 VSRSDAGEKQ

-165 VNLYMIWKVAP
+165 VNLYMIWKDAP
-176 EFLKNAKDHFSSIR
+176 ELLKDAKDKFNAIR
-190 TFYDITKLADEFSD
+190 AFYDAVKLYEEYPDEISD
-204 EVKSFI
+204 FI
-210 ENANGEISRA
+210 EKNENISKS
-220 DITSLKKSLTE
+220 DISNFRKKLTE
-231 PNDTEDISD
+231 QNTAVESSD
-240 SENQSSEFE
+240 SEIQNPSFE
-249 ITPDEDNANSIETDI
+249 ITSDDSEEDPTSLENDSTGDSFE
-264 SRESFAEPPANASD
+264 ESANASD
-278 YDTDDTVD
+278 Y
-286 ETAEDAADDTE
+286 ESDDTE

-302 DAITD
+302 DATTD

-315 ESVENSNSAPAF
+315 ESAEISNSVPTF

-337 SFNESEET
+337 SIDGSESEIP
-345 SSDTDFETETKSKKL
+345 SDTDFETETKSKKL

-367 TFDGREAEIVMEMPS
+367 TVDGREAEIVMEMPT
-382 TDGMVKIKYEDG
+382 TDGMVKVKYEDG

>member
-1 MGMTPEFLANL
+1 MSMTPDHLANL
-12 KKATE
+12 KKSIE

-28 ISKAGEFYDFDIDIV
+28 TSKSGSFYDFDVDII

-54 DEAALQELADD
+54 DETALQELADD

-72 QPIVVREDP
+72 QPIVVRDDP

-99 KLAGFKKIRSILST
+99 KLAGFTKIRSILST
-113 YDNSQLGY
+113 YESSQLGY

-142 VSRADAGEKQ
+142 VSRSDAGEKQ

-165 VNLYMIWKVAP
+165 VNLYMIWKDAP
-176 EFLKNAKDHFSSIR
+176 ELLKDAKDKFNAIR
-190 TFYDITKLADEFSD
+190 AFYDAVKLYEEHPDEISD
-204 EVKSFI
+204 FI
-210 ENANGEISRA
+210 EKNENISKS
-220 DITSLKKSLTE
+220 DISNFRKKLTE
-231 PNDTEDISD
+231 QNTAVESSD
-240 SENQSSEFE
+240 SEAQNVAQLFE
-249 ITPDEDNANSIETDI
+249 ISSDVKDSTSLENDSTED
-264 SRESFAEPPANASD
+264 SFEEPANASD
-278 YDTDDTVD
+278 Y
-286 ETAEDAADDTE
+286 ESDDTE
-297 DESID
+297 EESSE
-302 DAITD
+302 ATTD

-315 ESVENSNSAPAF
+315 ESAEISNSAPTF

-337 SFNESEET
+337 SINESESE
-345 SSDTDFETETKSKKL
+345 SLADTDFDSETKSKKL

-367 TFDGREAEIVMEMPS
+367 TVDGREAEIVMEMPT
-382 TDGMVKIKYEDG
+382 TDGMVKVKYEDG

-399 LCENFIL
+399 LCESFIL

>member
-1 MGMTPEFLANL
+1 MSMTPEYIANL
-12 KKATE
+12 KKKADA
-17 NFKGKGDYAKL
+17 FKNRSDYAKL
-28 ISKAGEFYDFDIDIV
+28 TSKSGSFYDFDVDLI

-54 DEAALQELADD
+54 DEDALQELADD

-72 QPIVVREDP
+72 QPIVVRDDP

-113 YDNSQLGY
+113 YDSSQLGY

-152 ADIAEKLGTSKSQ
+152 ADIAEKLGISKTRTSE
-165 VNLYMIWKVAP
+165 YMSWRDAP
-176 EFLKNAKDHFSSIR
+176 PFFKESKEKFPSMRA
-190 TFYDITKLADEFSD
+190 FYDLVKLYAEYPVAVAD
-204 EVKSFI
+204 FI
-210 ENANGEISRA
+210 NQSESISKV
-220 DITSLKKSLTE
+220 DITALKKKLTE
-231 PNDTEDISD
+231 PDTEEKSTD
-240 SENQSSEFE
+240 SEVQNPAFE
-249 ITPDEDNANSIETDI
+249 ITSNDSEEGSTSLDNDSYEDPFVE
-264 SRESFAEPPANASD
+264 PANASD
-278 YDTDDTVD
+278 YEPDDTAD
-286 ETAEDAADDTE
+286 EN
-297 DESID
+297 ID
-302 DAITD
+302 DATTD

-315 ESVENSNSAPAF
+315 ESAEISNSAPTF

-337 SFNESEET
+337 SINESESE
-345 SSDTDFETETKSKKL
+345 SLADTDYDSETKSKKL

-367 TFDGREAEIVMEMPS
+367 TVDGREAEIVMEMPT
-382 TDGMVKIKYEDG
+382 TDGMVKVKYEDG

>member
-1 MGMTPEFLANL
+1 MSMTPDHLANL
-12 KKATE
+12 KKSIE

-28 ISKAGEFYDFDIDIV
+28 TSKSGSFYDFDVDII

-54 DEAALQELADD
+54 DETALQELADD
-65 LKKNGLI
+65 LKKKGLI
-72 QPIVVREDP
+72 QPIVVRDDP

-113 YDNSQLGY
+113 YESSQLGY

-142 VSRADAGEKQ
+142 VSRANAGEKQ

-165 VNLYMIWKVAP
+165 VNLYMIWKDAP
-176 EFLKNAKDHFSSIR
+176 ELLKDAKDKFNAIR
-190 TFYDITKLADEFSD
+190 AFYDAVKLYEEHPDEISD
-204 EVKSFI
+204 FI
-210 ENANGEISRA
+210 EKNENISKT
-220 DITSLKKSLTE
+220 DISNFRKKLTE
-231 PNDTEDISD
+231 QNTAVESSD
-240 SENQSSEFE
+240 SEAQNVAQLFE
-249 ITPDEDNANSIETDI
+249 ISSDDKDSTSLENDSTED
-264 SRESFAEPPANASD
+264 SFEEPANASD
-278 YDTDDTVD
+278 Y
-286 ETAEDAADDTE
+286 ESDDTE
-297 DESID
+297 EESSE
-302 DAITD
+302 ATTD

-315 ESVENSNSAPAF
+315 ESAEISNSAPTF

-337 SFNESEET
+337 SINESESE
-345 SSDTDFETETKSKKL
+345 SLADTDFDSETKSKKL

-367 TFDGREAEIVMEMPS
+367 TVDGREAEIVMEMPT
-382 TDGMVKIKYEDG
+382 TDGMVKVKYEDG

>member
-1 MGMTPEFLANL
+1 MTPDHLANL
-12 KKATE
+12 KKSIE

-28 ISKAGEFYDFDIDIV
+28 TSKSGSFYDFDVDII

-54 DEAALQELADD
+54 DETALQELADD

-72 QPIVVREDP
+72 QPIVVRDDP

-113 YDNSQLGY
+113 YESSQLGY

-142 VSRADAGEKQ
+142 VSRANAGEKQ

-165 VNLYMIWKVAP
+165 VNLYMIWKDAP
-176 EFLKNAKDHFSSIR
+176 ELLKDAKDKFNAIR
-190 TFYDITKLADEFSD
+190 AFYDAVKLYEEHPDEISD
-204 EVKSFI
+204 FI
-210 ENANGEISRA
+210 EKNENISKT
-220 DITSLKKSLTE
+220 DISNFRKKLTE
-231 PNDTEDISD
+231 QNTAVESSD
-240 SENQSSEFE
+240 SEAQNVAQLFE
-249 ITPDEDNANSIETDI
+249 ISSDDKDSTSLENDSTED
-264 SRESFAEPPANASD
+264 SFEEPANASD
-278 YDTDDTVD
+278 Y
-286 ETAEDAADDTE
+286 ESDDTE

-302 DAITD
+302 DATTD

-315 ESVENSNSAPAF
+315 ESAEISNSAPTF

-337 SFNESEET
+337 SINESESE
-345 SSDTDFETETKSKKL
+345 SLADTDFDSETKSKKL

-367 TFDGREAEIVMEMPS
+367 TVDGREAEIVLEIPT
-382 TDGMVKIKYEDG
+382 TDGMVKVKYEDG

>member
-1 MGMTPEFLANL
+1 MSMTPEYIANL
-12 KKATE
+12 KKKADA
-17 NFKGKGDYAKL
+17 FKNRSDYAKL
-28 ISKAGEFYDFDIDIV
+28 TSKSGSFYDFDVDII

-54 DEAALQELADD
+54 DETALQELADD

-72 QPIVVREDP
+72 QPIVVRDDP

-113 YDNSQLGY
+113 YDSSQLGY

-152 ADIAEKLGTSKSQ
+152 ADIAEKLGISKTRTSE
-165 VNLYMIWKVAP
+165 YMSWRDAP
-176 EFLKNAKDHFSSIR
+176 PFFKESKEKFPSMRA
-190 TFYDITKLADEFSD
+190 FYDLVKLYAEYPVAVAD
-204 EVKSFI
+204 FI
-210 ENANGEISRA
+210 NQSESISKV
-220 DITSLKKSLTE
+220 DITALKKKLTE
-231 PNDTEDISD
+231 PDTEEKSTD
-240 SENQSSEFE
+240 SEVQNPAFE
-249 ITPDEDNANSIETDI
+249 ITSNDSEEGSTSLDNDSYEDPFVE
-264 SRESFAEPPANASD
+264 PANASD
-278 YDTDDTVD
+278 YEPDDTAD
-286 ETAEDAADDTE
+286 EN
-297 DESID
+297 ID
-302 DAITD
+302 DATTD

-315 ESVENSNSAPAF
+315 ESAEISNSVPTF

-337 SFNESEET
+337 SINESESE
-345 SSDTDFETETKSKKL
+345 SLADTDYDSETKSKKL

-367 TFDGREAEIVMEMPS
+367 TVDGREAEIVMEMPT
-382 TDGMVKIKYEDG
+382 TDGMVKVKYEDG
-394 SLDEV
+394 SLDEI